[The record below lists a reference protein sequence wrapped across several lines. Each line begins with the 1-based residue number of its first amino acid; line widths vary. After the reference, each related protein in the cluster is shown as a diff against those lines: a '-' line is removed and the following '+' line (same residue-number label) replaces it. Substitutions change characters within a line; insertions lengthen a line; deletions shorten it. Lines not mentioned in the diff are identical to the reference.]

1 MYSEI
6 SVQLLQVHPK
16 NSDYF
21 AELPSEKYEEIKQS
35 IAAHGI
41 RDPLKVLSDYTIV
54 AGHQRLR
61 IAKELGFEKV
71 PVIVL
76 DIAPEEAEYLLI
88 ADNEER
94 RQGDDNPMRKAR
106 RAEFLKQYWS
116 IREGKLSKPG
126 TPEGQFGL
134 QAKTLADVADAIGE
148 NERTAKRLLKLN
160 DLIPPLQALVST
172 GSLTQTAAYS
182 LAFLSQDEQQKLLNT
197 LGDSGVCEL
206 SGKDAQS
213 LREELSNIQKEK
225 EALASQLTE
234 LQEERTMLSDQLSD
248 LQDAFSAVEEEA
260 AEDHSSHYE
269 ELRHEV
275 FLEFQEKLD
284 AKTTEVELLRAK
296 LQSLT
301 DSSVEKTIEKI
312 VYAPDP
318 VQVSELEAIRKQAT
332 ELLKEKQQIEA
343 RFHDVVGEKEQK
355 ETLLRAIKEETEK
368 LKERLAHAQSELIK
382 EKERP
387 KPPQWSKEHMDFR
400 AAMETASQSAASL
413 ASALTRIQSKH
424 LDLFL
429 HVSRICNTA
438 DDTEMDEAIEILGD
452 TMLFNRVM
460 SALDAAADKIICT
473 QDMLEPTKP
482 KLHVV
487 KNPKTGGDVHEKT

>member
-6 SVQLLQVHPK
+6 SIWLLQVHPK

-35 IAAHGI
+35 ITTHGI

-116 IREGKLSKPG
+116 IREGRPSKLDKKYPV
-126 TPEGQFGL
+126 
-134 QAKTLADVADAIGE
+134 KTLDDVAEVIGE
-148 NERTAKRLLKLN
+148 ERSNLKKLLKLN
-160 DLIPPLQALVST
+160 DLIPSLQALVST

-182 LAFLSQDEQQKLLNT
+182 LAFLPQDEQQELLNT
-197 LGDSGVCEL
+197 LGDSGVCGL

-225 EALASQLTE
+225 ESLTSRLTE
-234 LQEERTMLSDQLSD
+234 LQEERTMLADQLSD

-275 FLEFQEKLD
+275 LLEFQEQLD
-284 AKTTEVELLRAK
+284 AKVTEVELLRAK

-312 VYAPDP
+312 VYKPDP
-318 VQVSELEAIRKQAT
+318 AFEIELEAARQQAAK
-332 ELLKEKQQIEA
+332 LLEEKEWLTD
-343 RFHDVVGEKEQK
+343 RFQVTVQEKEQK
-355 ETLLRAIKEETEK
+355 EAKLRTSEEKSAELERRLDHFKKE
-368 LKERLAHAQSELIK
+368 LADLRSRP
-382 EKERP
+382 RP
-387 KPPQWSKEHMDFR
+387 KLDQQRVNFHALVESICG
-400 AAMETASQSAASL
+400 TAL
-413 ASALTRIQSKH
+413 ALTNSLKS
-424 LDLFL
+424 LEEEYSEDLIAAARVRGG
-429 HVSRICNTA
+429 HDV
-438 DDTEMDEAIEILGD
+438 EEIAT
-452 TMLFNRVM
+452 TM
-460 SALDAAADKIICT
+460 LDAASYK
-473 QDMLEPTKP
+473 MLDLTLDAAIERISCIFTLLQPAKP
-482 KLHVV
+482 NLRIV
-487 KNPKTGGDVHEKT
+487 PKQSPDQK